1 MTNVEDKKPWLHLGE
16 NEADVHSEIC
26 CPHCLVEYD
35 FNEAK
40 PCYIHCIR
48 GLDETFYVA
57 LCYDCRTLMP
67 KGRKVAR
74 KRTVHR
80 IGQNIF
86 SHPDKWLSV
95 TNEVAMVMNDHN
107 FSDALLHGHGLTR
120 AAYDAVKR
128 GDYSKLPFSGPG
140 LMMIWD

>member
-1 MTNVEDKKPWLHLGE
+1 MSQHVHAE
-16 NEADVHSEIC
+16 NNSQIC

-35 FNEAK
+35 YNEAK
-40 PCYIHCIR
+40 LCYIHCIR
-48 GLDETFYVA
+48 GFDEIFYVA

-95 TNEVAMVMNDHN
+95 TNEVAMLVNDYN
-107 FSDALLHGHGLTR
+107 FSDALLHGHGLNQSV
-120 AAYDAVKR
+120 YDAIMR
-128 GDYSKLPFSGPG
+128 DNYFKLPFAGPG
-140 LMMIWD
+140 LMISWD